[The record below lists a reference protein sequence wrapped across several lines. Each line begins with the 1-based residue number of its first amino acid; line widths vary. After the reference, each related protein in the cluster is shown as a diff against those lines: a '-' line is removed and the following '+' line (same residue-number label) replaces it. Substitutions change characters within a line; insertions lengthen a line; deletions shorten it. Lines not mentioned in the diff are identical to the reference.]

1 MSFDALKQAIGNMIS
16 LPNGKVTKDIH
27 FRLLASFVGDCGQ
40 YRGCMLHDDE
50 DIMIMF
56 FMFAWIS
63 KLTCLELCIATPDT
77 PTQTCAHP
85 PSIYVSSL
93 NLEDLDEYLDE
104 TMNLES
110 SFKEIPP
117 PTPNLFDRY
126 FSI

>member
-1 MSFDALKQAIGNMIS
+1 MA
-16 LPNGKVTKDIH
+16 
-27 FRLLASFVGDCGQ
+27 
-40 YRGCMLHDDE
+40 CMLHDDE
-50 DIMIMF
+50 NVMTMF
-56 FMFAWIS
+56 SMFADIS
-63 KLTCLELCIATPDT
+63 KLTCLDLYITIVDP

>member
-1 MSFDALKQAIGNMIS
+1 MTKLRKGSPFSFCAHKQAWSYN
-16 LPNGKVTKDIH
+16 
-27 FRLLASFVGDCGQ
+27 
-40 YRGCMLHDDE
+40 
-50 DIMIMF
+50 
-56 FMFAWIS
+56 
-63 KLTCLELCIATPDT
+63 
-77 PTQTCAHP
+77 TQTCAHP